1 MPFFGVVL
9 TQKKN
14 GRIGGGRFT
23 VGFILGSK
31 QPKMG
36 TLGFENNNKKK
47 GVYFGLILGVF
58 GSGGEKIGSLRAKQ
72 RPLLGGKRPFL
83 VNGGGKK
90 KSGVFG
96 VKKSG
101 FG

>member
-1 MPFFGVVL
+1 MAELGAAVL
-9 TQKKN
+9 
-14 GRIGGGRFT
+14 R
-23 VGFILGSK
+23 LGSFWVQNSQK
-31 QPKMG
+31 WELWVSK
-36 TLGFENNNKKK
+36 TTTTKKR
-47 GVYFGLILGVF
+47 VYFGLILGVF

-83 VNGGGKK
+83 VNGGEKK

-101 FG
+101 FGQFGVLG

>member
-1 MPFFGVVL
+1 MAELGAAVL
-9 TQKKN
+9 
-14 GRIGGGRFT
+14 R
-23 VGFILGSK
+23 LGSFWVQNSQK
-31 QPKMG
+31 WELWVSK
-36 TLGFENNNKKK
+36 TTTTKK

-90 KSGVFG
+90 KAEFLG
-96 VKKSG
+96 
-101 FG
+101 